1 MLKKSGK
8 WPSNN
13 SPTPQSLRIFKM
25 YELIEISLADTQRLL
40 SYKRDL
46 DLEIHLNIKGFDYGW
61 ILNSVEWKPEMKV
74 LDVGAGYSRL
84 PLHIARTFGC
94 EVWSVDDFGLGD
106 DGYWT
111 RNQDPNEYIREN
123 SDVKYVLEKV
133 GESQKS
139 SLPENYFDVIYSAS
153 ALEHIE
159 PSQVPGVWLHMS
171 KILKSGGLMLHAL
184 DIAFPTSR
192 RWPHVLMAVV
202 FDVLY
207 PFLPKNIRTKY
218 LYETPKSYVRHIA
231 KTIGLN
237 TYGRLGDVGI
247 VDMVINPEIVTEP
260 LDYTLNR
267 MIKDGDETARYF
279 RVGSL
284 QIALKKT
291 SEEG

>member
-1 MLKKSGK
+1 
-8 WPSNN
+8 
-13 SPTPQSLRIFKM
+13 M

-40 SYKRDL
+40 SYKRCL

-61 ILNSVEWKPEMKV
+61 ILNSVDWKPEMKV
-74 LDVGAGYSRL
+74 LDIGAGYSRL

-94 EVWSVDDFGLGD
+94 EVWAVDDFGLGD

-111 RNQDPNEYIREN
+111 RNQDPNAYIREN
-123 SDVKYVLEKV
+123 SEVRYILEKV
-133 GESQKS
+133 GDSQKS

-153 ALEHIE
+153 ALEHID
-159 PSQVPGVWLHMS
+159 PYQVPGVWLHMS

-192 RWPHVLMAVV
+192 GWPHVLMAET
-202 FDVLY
+202 FDFLY
-207 PFLPKNIRTKY
+207 PFLPNSIRTKY
-218 LYETPKSYVRHIA
+218 LYETPKSYIRHIA
-231 KTIGLN
+231 KTIEMK
-237 TYGRLGDVGI
+237 TYGRLGDIGV
-247 VDMVINPEIVTEP
+247 VNMVINPEIVTEP

-267 MIKDGDETARYF
+267 MIKDGDKKARYF

-291 SEEG
+291 IEEG

>member
-1 MLKKSGK
+1 
-8 WPSNN
+8 
-13 SPTPQSLRIFKM
+13 M

-84 PLHIARTFGC
+84 PLYIARTFGC

-123 SDVKYVLEKV
+123 SEVKYILEKV
-133 GESQKS
+133 GDSQKS

-231 KTIGLN
+231 KTIDLN
-237 TYGRLGDVGI
+237 TYGRLGDIGI
-247 VDMVINPEIVTEP
+247 VNMVINPEIVTEP

-284 QIALKKT
+284 QIALKKDYR
-291 SEEG
+291 GGLML

>member
-1 MLKKSGK
+1 
-8 WPSNN
+8 
-13 SPTPQSLRIFKM
+13 M

-61 ILNSVEWKPEMKV
+61 ILNSVEWKPGMKV

-84 PLHIARTFGC
+84 PLHIAKTFGC

-111 RNQDPNEYIREN
+111 RNQDPNEYIQEN
-123 SDVKYVLEKV
+123 SDVKFILEKV
-133 GESQKS
+133 GDSQKS

-159 PSQVPGVWLHMS
+159 PSQVTGVWLHMS
-171 KILKSGGLMLHAL
+171 KILKSEGLMLHAL

-192 RWPHVLMAVV
+192 GWPHVLMAEA

-207 PFLPKNIRTKY
+207 PLLPRTIRTRY

-231 KTIGLN
+231 KTMGINL
-237 TYGRLGDVGI
+237 YGKLRDIGI
-247 VDMVINPEIVTEP
+247 VNMVINPEIVTEP

-267 MIKDGDETARYF
+267 MIKDGDEAARYF

-291 SEEG
+291 IGEG

>member
-1 MLKKSGK
+1 
-8 WPSNN
+8 
-13 SPTPQSLRIFKM
+13 M

-61 ILNSVEWKPEMKV
+61 ILNSVDWKPEMKV

-84 PLHIARTFGC
+84 PSYIARTFGC

-111 RNQDPNEYIREN
+111 RNQDPNAYILEN
-123 SDVKYVLEKV
+123 SEVKYILEKV
-133 GESQKS
+133 GDSQDS

-171 KILKSGGLMLHAL
+171 KVLKPGGLMLHAL

-192 RWPHVLMAVV
+192 GWSHVLMASV

-207 PFLPKNIRTKY
+207 PILHESIRTKY
-218 LYETPKSYVRHIA
+218 LYKTPKSYVRHIA
-231 KTIGLN
+231 KTVGINLH
-237 TYGRLGDVGI
+237 GRLRDMGI
-247 VDMVINPEIVTEP
+247 VNMVINPEIVIEP
-260 LDYTLNR
+260 LDYTLRR
-267 MIKDGDETARYF
+267 MIKDDDEAARYF

-284 QIALKKT
+284 QIALKRII
-291 SEEG
+291 EEG

>member
-1 MLKKSGK
+1 
-8 WPSNN
+8 
-13 SPTPQSLRIFKM
+13 M
-25 YELIEISLADTQRLL
+25 YKLIEISLADTQRLL

-61 ILNSVEWKPEMKV
+61 ILNSVDWKPEMKV

-84 PLHIARTFGC
+84 PLYIARTFGC
-94 EVWSVDDFGLGD
+94 EVWSVDDFGIGD

-111 RNQDPNEYIREN
+111 RNQDPNAYISEN
-123 SDVKYVLEKV
+123 SEVKYILEKV
-133 GESQKS
+133 GDSQES

-192 RWPHVLMAVV
+192 RWPHVLMAAV

-207 PFLPKNIRTKY
+207 PILPNSIRTKY
-218 LYETPKSYVRHIA
+218 LYETPKSYVRYIA
-231 KTIGLN
+231 KTIDLN
-237 TYGRLGDVGI
+237 TYGRLGDIGI
-247 VDMVINPEIVTEP
+247 VNMVINPEIVIEP

-267 MIKDGDETARYF
+267 MLKDGDETARYF

-291 SEEG
+291 DGEG

>member
-1 MLKKSGK
+1 MLKISGK
-8 WPSNN
+8 WLSNN
-13 SPTPQSLRIFKM
+13 SSTPQSLRIYKM
-25 YELIEISLADTQRLL
+25 YELLEISLADTQRLL

-94 EVWSVDDFGLGD
+94 EVWSVDDFGFGD
-106 DGYWT
+106 DGYWA
-111 RNQDPNEYIREN
+111 RNQDPNAYIREN
-123 SDVKYVLEKV
+123 SDVRFILEKV
-133 GESQKS
+133 GKSQKS

-192 RWPHVLMAVV
+192 GWPHVLMAEA

-207 PFLPKNIRTKY
+207 PLLPKSIRTRY
-218 LYETPKSYVRHIA
+218 LYETPKSYIRHIA
-231 KTIGLN
+231 KTIEIN
-237 TYGRLGDVGI
+237 TFGRLGDVGI
-247 VDMVINPEIVTEP
+247 VNMVINPEIVTEP

-284 QIALKKT
+284 QIALKKR
-291 SEEG
+291 